1 MLLTKDGEYDC
12 VRLWFG
18 YTLLD
23 VSFTTI
29 EEWRSSVEEED
40 SCEEGGRII
49 YNKVRVYECEKVI
62 ICNLTVN
69 DVAPQLLNLTLV
81 DIFNAASQWVRENEE
96 ANEEDFDGCE
106 D

>member
-12 VRLWFG
+12 VRLFFDG
-18 YTLLD
+18 IQLD
-23 VSFTTI
+23 VDFTTV
-29 EEWRSSVEEED
+29 EEWRMSVEEED
-40 SCEEGGRII
+40 SCEEGGRIV
-49 YNKVRVYECEKVI
+49 YNKVKVYDCEKVI

-69 DVAPQLLNLTLV
+69 DVAPQLLHLTLV
-81 DIFNAASQWVRENEE
+81 DIMNECSNWVRQNEE

>member
-12 VRLWFG
+12 KLWFG

-29 EEWRSSVEEED
+29 EEWRSSIEEAD

-62 ICNLTVN
+62 INNLTVN
-69 DVAPQLLNLTLV
+69 DVAPQLLHLTLV
-81 DIFNAASQWVRENEE
+81 DIMNECSAWVRQNEE
-96 ANEEDFDGCE
+96 ANAEDFDECE

>member
-12 VRLWFG
+12 KLWFG

-29 EEWRSSVEEED
+29 EEWRSSIEEAD

-96 ANEEDFDGCE
+96 ANEEDFDECE

>member
-12 VRLWFG
+12 VKLFFG
-18 YTLLD
+18 NIGLD
-23 VSFTTI
+23 VDFTTI
-29 EEWRSSVEEED
+29 EEWRMSIEEAD

-49 YNKVRVYECEKVI
+49 YNKVKVYECEKVI
-62 ICNLTVN
+62 VCNLTVN

-96 ANEEDFDGCE
+96 ANEEDFDECE

>member
-12 VRLWFG
+12 KLWFG

-29 EEWRSSVEEED
+29 EEWRSSIEEED

-62 ICNLTVN
+62 INNLTVN

-81 DIFNAASQWVRENEE
+81 DIFNAASQWVHENEE
-96 ANEEDFDGCE
+96 ANEEDFDECE

>member
-12 VRLWFG
+12 KLWFG

-29 EEWRSSVEEED
+29 EEWRSSIEEED

-81 DIFNAASQWVRENEE
+81 DIFNAASQWVHENEE
-96 ANEEDFDGCE
+96 ANEEDFDECE

>member
-1 MLLTKDGEYDC
+1 MLTKDGEYDC
-12 VRLWFG
+12 KLWFG

-29 EEWRSSVEEED
+29 EEWRSSIEEED

-96 ANEEDFDGCE
+96 ANEEDFDECE

>member
-1 MLLTKDGEYDC
+1 MLTKDGEYDC
-12 VRLWFG
+12 KLWFG

-29 EEWRSSVEEED
+29 EEWRSSIEEAD

-81 DIFNAASQWVRENEE
+81 DIFNAASQWVHENEE
-96 ANEEDFDGCE
+96 ANEEDFDECE

>member
-12 VRLWFG
+12 KLWFG

-29 EEWRSSVEEED
+29 EDWRSSIEEAD

-49 YNKVRVYECEKVI
+49 YNKIRVYECEKVI

-69 DVAPQLLNLTLV
+69 DVAPQVLNLTLV

-96 ANEEDFDGCE
+96 ANEEDFDECE

>member
-12 VRLWFG
+12 KLWFG

-29 EEWRSSVEEED
+29 EEWRSSIEEAD

-49 YNKVRVYECEKVI
+49 YNQVRVYECEKVI
-62 ICNLTVN
+62 INNLTVN

-81 DIFNAASQWVRENEE
+81 DIFNAASQWVHENEE
-96 ANEEDFDGCE
+96 ANEEDFDECE

>member
-12 VRLWFG
+12 VKLFFG
-18 YTLLD
+18 GIGLD
-23 VSFTTI
+23 VHFTTI
-29 EEWRSSVEEED
+29 EEWRMSIEEED

-69 DVAPQLLNLTLV
+69 DVAPQLQHLTLV
-81 DIFNAASQWVRENEE
+81 DIMNECSAWVRQNEE
-96 ANEEDFDGCE
+96 ANECDFAD
-106 D
+106 

>member
-1 MLLTKDGEYDC
+1 MLLSKDGTYDC
-12 VRLWFG
+12 VRLFFG
-18 YTLLD
+18 NIGLD
-23 VSFTTI
+23 VDFTTI
-29 EEWRSSVEEED
+29 EEWRMSIEEED

-62 ICNLTVN
+62 VCNLTVN

-96 ANEEDFDGCE
+96 ANAEDFDEC
-106 D
+106 

>member
-12 VRLWFG
+12 KLWFG

-29 EEWRSSVEEED
+29 EEWRSSIEEAD

-69 DVAPQLLNLTLV
+69 DVAPQLQHLTLV
-81 DIFNAASQWVRENEE
+81 DIFNAASQWVHENEE
-96 ANEEDFDGCE
+96 ANEEDFDECE

>member
-12 VRLWFG
+12 KLWFG

-29 EEWRSSVEEED
+29 EDWRSSIEEAD

-49 YNKVRVYECEKVI
+49 YNKIRVYECEKVI

-96 ANEEDFDGCE
+96 ANEEDFDECE

>member
-12 VRLWFG
+12 VKLFFG
-18 YTLLD
+18 NIGLD
-23 VSFTTI
+23 VDFTTI
-29 EEWRSSVEEED
+29 EEWRMSIEEED

-62 ICNLTVN
+62 VCNLTVN
-69 DVAPQLLNLTLV
+69 DVAPQLQHLTLV
-81 DIFNAASQWVRENEE
+81 DIFNAASQWVHENEE
-96 ANEEDFDGCE
+96 ANEEDFDECE

>member
-12 VRLWFG
+12 KLWFG
-18 YTLLD
+18 YILLD

-29 EEWRSSVEEED
+29 EEWRSSIEEAD

-96 ANEEDFDGCE
+96 ANEEDFDECE

>member
-1 MLLTKDGEYDC
+1 MLTKDGEYDC
-12 VRLWFG
+12 KLWFG

-29 EEWRSSVEEED
+29 EEWRSSIEEAD

-96 ANEEDFDGCE
+96 ANEEDFDECE

>member
-12 VRLWFG
+12 VRLLFDG
-18 YTLLD
+18 RVLD
-23 VSFTTI
+23 VHFTTI
-29 EEWRSSVEEED
+29 EEWRMSIEEED

-62 ICNLTVN
+62 ICNLTVD
-69 DVAPQLLNLTLV
+69 DVAPQLQHLTLV

-96 ANEEDFDGCE
+96 ANECDFAD
-106 D
+106 

>member
-12 VRLWFG
+12 KLWFG

-29 EEWRSSVEEED
+29 EEWRSSIEEED

-96 ANEEDFDGCE
+96 ANEEDFDECE

>member
-12 VRLWFG
+12 KLWFG

-29 EEWRSSVEEED
+29 EEWRSSIEEAD

-49 YNKVRVYECEKVI
+49 YNKVKVYECEKVI
-62 ICNLTVN
+62 VCNLTVN

-96 ANEEDFDGCE
+96 ANEEDFDECE

>member
-12 VRLWFG
+12 VRLFFDG
-18 YTLLD
+18 ICLD
-23 VSFTTI
+23 VGFTTI
-29 EEWRSSVEEED
+29 EEWRMSIEEED

-62 ICNLTVN
+62 VCNLTVN

-96 ANEEDFDGCE
+96 ANAEDFDEC
-106 D
+106 

>member
-12 VRLWFG
+12 KLWFG

-29 EEWRSSVEEED
+29 EDWRSSIEEAD

-49 YNKVRVYECEKVI
+49 YNKIRVYECEKVI

-81 DIFNAASQWVRENEE
+81 DIFNAASQWVHENEE
-96 ANEEDFDGCE
+96 ANEEDFDECE

>member
-12 VRLWFG
+12 KLWVG

-29 EEWRSSVEEED
+29 EEWRSSIEEAD

-62 ICNLTVN
+62 INNLTVN

-96 ANEEDFDGCE
+96 ANAEDFNICE

>member
-12 VRLWFG
+12 KLWFG

-29 EEWRSSVEEED
+29 EEWRSSIEEAD

-81 DIFNAASQWVRENEE
+81 DIFNAASQWVHENEE
-96 ANEEDFDGCE
+96 ANEEDFDECE

>member
-18 YTLLD
+18 YTLLN

-29 EEWRSSVEEED
+29 EEWRSSIEEED

-49 YNKVRVYECEKVI
+49 YNKVKVYECEKVI
-62 ICNLTVN
+62 IDSLTVN

-81 DIFNAASQWVRENEE
+81 DIFNAASQWVHENEE
-96 ANEEDFDGCE
+96 ANECDFADED
-106 D
+106 

>member
-1 MLLTKDGEYDC
+1 MLLTKDGDYQC
-12 VRLWFG
+12 VRLYFG
-18 YTLLD
+18 NIRLD
-23 VSFTTI
+23 VDFTTM
-29 EEWRSSVEEED
+29 EEWRSSIEEAD

-69 DVAPQLLNLTLV
+69 DVAPQLLNLCIV
-81 DIFNAASQWVRENEE
+81 DIFNAASQWVHENEE
-96 ANEEDFDGCE
+96 ANAEDFDECE

>member
-12 VRLWFG
+12 KLWFG

-29 EEWRSSVEEED
+29 EEWRSSIEEAD

-49 YNKVRVYECEKVI
+49 YNKIRVYECEKVI

-81 DIFNAASQWVRENEE
+81 DIFNAASQWVHENEE
-96 ANEEDFDGCE
+96 ANEEDFDECE

>member
-1 MLLTKDGEYDC
+1 MLLTRDGTYDC
-12 VRLWFG
+12 VRLFFG
-18 YTLLD
+18 NIRLD
-23 VSFTTI
+23 VDFTTM
-29 EEWRSSVEEED
+29 EEWRSSIEEED

-49 YNKVRVYECEKVI
+49 YNKVRVYDCEKVT

-81 DIFNAASQWVRENEE
+81 DIMNECSAWVKRNEE
-96 ANEEDFDGCE
+96 VNGEDFDGCE

>member
-62 ICNLTVN
+62 IDSLTVN

>member
-1 MLLTKDGEYDC
+1 MLLTKDGEYGC
-12 VRLWFG
+12 VKLWFG

-29 EEWRSSVEEED
+29 EEWRSSIEEED

-49 YNKVRVYECEKVI
+49 YNKVKVYECEKVI
-62 ICNLTVN
+62 IDSLTVN

-81 DIFNAASQWVRENEE
+81 DIFNAASQWVHENEE
-96 ANEEDFDGCE
+96 ANAEDFDECE

>member
-1 MLLTKDGEYDC
+1 MLLTRDGTYDC
-12 VRLWFG
+12 VRLFFG
-18 YTLLD
+18 NIRLD
-23 VSFTTI
+23 VDFTTM
-29 EEWRSSVEEED
+29 EEWRSSIEEED

-49 YNKVRVYECEKVI
+49 YNKVRVYDCEKVI

-81 DIFNAASQWVRENEE
+81 DIMNECSAWVKRNEE
-96 ANEEDFDGCE
+96 VNGEDFDGCE